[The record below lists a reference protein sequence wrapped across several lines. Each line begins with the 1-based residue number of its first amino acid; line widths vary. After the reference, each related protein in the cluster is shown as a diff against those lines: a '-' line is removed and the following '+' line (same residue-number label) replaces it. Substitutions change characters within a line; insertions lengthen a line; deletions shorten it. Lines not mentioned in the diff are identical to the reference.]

1 MKIMKYLL
9 VGVLA
14 MASFAPVAAQDIKAD
29 VAAITKVINDAKG
42 DPVALKEPV
51 KTFLKSY
58 KKNPVALAALGR
70 AYLDVRDV
78 DNAKL
83 YADMAMARNKKC
95 VDAYLLMGDIE
106 AVKDDGGAAASWYQ
120 QATFIDPNEPMGYI
134 KYARVYRKISPAE
147 SAAMLE
153 NLRKVRPDYPVDAV
167 AAHFFFQAQQY
178 DQAIAHFGKANIGSL
193 NEDQLKE
200 FSLAG
205 YYGGDYDKALEIAKY
220 GLGQYPR
227 SAVLNR
233 MAFYNSLVKQNYP
246 DALLYS
252 DRLMNQSDS
261 AVISARD
268 YMNLGHTQQAL
279 KSYDAAIAAFQKSNE
294 LRENNDLLKSIA
306 MCYSAKGDHANAV
319 SKYEEYMTKVTN
331 PKNEDYSSL
340 ADIYQAIADDENTS
354 KEARVSALKKA
365 DAQYAKLCEKNP
377 NAKFYV
383 YKRATI
389 NQDMDSEE
397 NPGLAK
403 PYFDKLIEMV
413 NSSDTKGQ
421 NDITYLKRSYRYLTV
436 YYYHKK
442 DLATA
447 KDYARKLQE
456 LDPENDVAKQI
467 LAL

>member
-1 MKIMKYLL
+1 MKTIKYLL
-9 VGVLA
+9 VGALA
-14 MASFAPVAAQDIKAD
+14 MASFAPVAAQDVKAD

-51 KTFLKSY
+51 KAFMKEY
-58 KKNPVALAALGR
+58 KKNAVALAGLGR
-70 AYLDVRDV
+70 AYLDVRNV
-78 DNAKL
+78 EEATK
-83 YADMAMARNKKC
+83 YANEAMKRNKKC
-95 VDAYLLMGDIE
+95 VDAYLLLGDIE

-178 DQAIAHFGKANIGSL
+178 DQAINHFGKADINSL
-193 NEDQLKE
+193 NEEQLKE
-200 FSLAG
+200 YSLAG
-205 YYGGDYDKALEIAKY
+205 YYGGNYDKALDVAEY
-220 GLGQYPR
+220 GLKKYPR

-233 MAFYNSLVKQNYP
+233 MAFYNSLVKQDYD
-246 DALLYS
+246 DALEYS
-252 DRLMNQSDS
+252 DKLMNHSDS

-268 YMNLGHTQQAL
+268 YMNLGYTQQAL
-279 KSYDAAIAAFQKSNE
+279 KLYDDAIVNFQKSNE
-294 LRENNDLLKSIA
+294 LRENNDLLKA
-306 MCYSAKGDHANAV
+306 VAQCYSAKGDHANAV
-319 SKYEEYMTKVTN
+319 SKYEEYMTKETDL
-331 PKNEDYSSL
+331 KNDDYSSL

-389 NQDMDSEE
+389 NQEMDSEE

-413 NSSDTKGQ
+413 NNTETKGQ
-421 NDITYLKRSYRYLTV
+421 NDMTYLKRSYRYLVV
-436 YYYHKK
+436 YHYSKK
-442 DLATA
+442 DLSAA
-447 KDYARKLQE
+447 KEYAKKLQE
-456 LDPENDVAKQI
+456 LDPDNDVAKQI
-467 LAL
+467 LAM